1 MSAPSLSTRRWSE
14 LSRGSQ
20 VGVVVLGAAQI
31 ALQGVALVDL
41 ARRPADQ
48 VRGPKAAWAAA
59 SFVNFIGPL
68 VYLTIGRAG
77 QGR

>member
-1 MSAPSLSTRRWSE
+1 MSAPSLSARRWSE